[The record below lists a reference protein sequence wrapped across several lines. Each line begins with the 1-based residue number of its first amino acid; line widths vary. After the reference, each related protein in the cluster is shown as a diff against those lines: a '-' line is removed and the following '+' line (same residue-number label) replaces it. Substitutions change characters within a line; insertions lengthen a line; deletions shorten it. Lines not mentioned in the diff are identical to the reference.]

1 MLVRVLRSGAVP
13 DGTRSVHVQRS
24 CDRGDRRHSAA
35 AVEYG
40 VLSVLFVI
48 LIIGSWT
55 TMGNELGN
63 FFNETANMFI
73 NQAN

>member
-1 MLVRVLRSGAVP
+1 MRSIA
-13 DGTRSVHVQRS
+13 
-24 CDRGDRRHSAA
+24 RRFYRDECGAA

>member
-1 MLVRVLRSGAVP
+1 MRPTIRRFA
-13 DGTRSVHVQRS
+13 
-24 CDRGDRRHSAA
+24 GDRRGAA

-40 VLSVLFVI
+40 LLSILFVI
-48 LIIGSWT
+48 LIIGSWS

-63 FFNETANMFI
+63 FFTDVANMFV

>member
-1 MLVRVLRSGAVP
+1 MWSTVRRFMDDRSGA
-13 DGTRSVHVQRS
+13 S
-24 CDRGDRRHSAA
+24 

-40 VLSVLFVI
+40 LLSVLFVI
-48 LIIGSWT
+48 LIIGSWS

-63 FFNETANMFI
+63 FFTDVANMFV

>member
-1 MLVRVLRSGAVP
+1 MDDRSGA
-13 DGTRSVHVQRS
+13 S
-24 CDRGDRRHSAA
+24 

-40 VLSVLFVI
+40 LLSVLFVI
-48 LIIGSWT
+48 LIIGSWS

-63 FFNETANMFI
+63 FFTDVANMFV